1 MKVNG
6 RGALADERRFAA
18 RDRETVAT
26 RRAPP
31 TLLLYQKERGISSV
45 FSRFF
50 ADSAVEKKT
59 GKKKPPTARRE
70 RETVDGKI
78 GE

>member
-1 MKVNG
+1 MFG
-6 RGALADERRFAA
+6 FGALADERRFAA

-31 TLLLYQKERGISSV
+31 TFLLYQKERGISSV

-59 GKKKPPTARRE
+59 RRKETADRALDKANGRR
-70 RETVDGKI
+70 
-78 GE
+78 